1 MGAAQGANMGIGNED
16 KTAFSFEGN
25 WREYAPIAFTNIL
38 LTFVTLGVYRFWAT
52 TRERRYF
59 WSKTR
64 FIDDRF
70 EWTGTGLELLFG
82 FLIALVLFVLPFFLL
97 NLILNGLILQSYQ
110 EIAATIGGILYF
122 FLIYLSGVA
131 IFRGL
136 RYRLSRTYWHGI
148 HGGTDQNGLG
158 YGWSWIWKSIV
169 AYLCLALLFPW
180 SMTSLWKQRWEAMSF
195 GPHAFR
201 SNPEWSKLMGRYIL
215 AYLAPIG
222 LVIVLVVLAVP
233 AGMAIGMTGGSEPNP
248 VLIGILIG
256 VFVLAFYIIWPLIA
270 LIFYAAYV
278 REVIGTMELST
289 LEFEFTA
296 STKDWV
302 KLFIG
307 NVGLWLAAGLLAA
320 IPIAALGLFNQF
332 TKIEPGQT
340 AFASN
345 PFAFFAFMLL
355 LAIPF
360 SVVGPFVR
368 YRGWAFYVRHMEAG
382 GEINLAA
389 LTQSETR
396 ELKQG
401 EGLLDAFDMG
411 AI

>member
-1 MGAAQGANMGIGNED
+1 MGIGTED
-16 KTAFSFEGN
+16 DTAFSFEGS
-25 WREYAPIAFTNIL
+25 WREFAPIALSNLL
-38 LTFVTLGVYRFWAT
+38 LTFVTLGFYRFWAT
-52 TRERRYF
+52 ARERRYL

-70 EWTGTGLELLFG
+70 EWTGTGLELFFG
-82 FLIALVLFVLPFFLL
+82 FLIALVLFAMPFLVL
-97 NLILNGLILQSYQ
+97 NLILQGLILQSYQ
-110 EIAATIGGILYF
+110 QIALSLGGLLYF

-148 HGGTDQNGLG
+148 HGGTDTGG
-158 YGWSWIWKSIV
+158 WAYGWSWIWKSIV

-180 SMTSLWKQRWEAMSF
+180 SMTSLWKQRWESMSF

-201 SNPEWSKLMGRYIL
+201 SNPEWSKLMGKYIL

-222 LVIVLVVLAVP
+222 LVILLAVLAVP
-233 AGMAIGMTGGSEPNP
+233 AMLAAGAAAGPDPSP
-248 VLIGILIG
+248 VAMGVIG
-256 VFVLAFYIIWPLIA
+256 VVFILAFYIIWPLIA

-278 REVIGTMELST
+278 REIVGTMELST

-296 STKDWV
+296 RTKDWV
-302 KLFIG
+302 KLFLG
-307 NVGLWLAAGLLAA
+307 NVGLWLIAGAAAA
-320 IPIAALGLFNQF
+320 VPIAAFGLVAKFGTLQ
-332 TKIEPGQT
+332 PGQSLLANNPL
-340 AFASN
+340 AFAAI
-345 PFAFFAFMLL
+345 FVL

-360 SVVGPFVR
+360 AIVGPFVR
-368 YRGWAFYVRHMEAG
+368 YRGWSFYVRHMEAG

-389 LTQSETR
+389 LTQSPTR

>member
-1 MGAAQGANMGIGNED
+1 MGIGTED
-16 KTAFSFEGN
+16 DTAFSFEGS
-25 WREYAPIAFTNIL
+25 WREFAPIALSNLL
-38 LTFVTLGVYRFWAT
+38 LTFVTLGFYRFWAT
-52 TRERRYF
+52 ARERRYL

-70 EWTGTGLELLFG
+70 EWTGTGLELFFG
-82 FLIALVLFVLPFFLL
+82 FLIALVLFAMPFLVL
-97 NLILNGLILQSYQ
+97 NLILQGLILQSYQ
-110 EIAATIGGILYF
+110 QIALSLGGLLYF

-148 HGGTDQNGLG
+148 HGGTDSGG
-158 YGWSWIWKSIV
+158 WAYGWSWIWKSIV

-180 SMTSLWKQRWEAMSF
+180 SMTSLWKQRWESMSF

-201 SNPEWSKLMGRYIL
+201 SNPEWSKLMGKYIL

-222 LVIVLVVLAVP
+222 LAILLAVLAVP
-233 AGMAIGMTGGSEPNP
+233 AMLVAGAASGPDPSP
-248 VLIGILIG
+248 VAMGVIG
-256 VFVLAFYIIWPLIA
+256 VVFILAFYIIWPLIA

-278 REVIGTMELST
+278 REIVGTMELST

-296 STKDWV
+296 RTKDWV
-302 KLFIG
+302 KLFLG
-307 NVGLWLAAGLLAA
+307 NVGLWLIAGAVAAV
-320 IPIAALGLFNQF
+320 PIAAFGLVAKFGTLQ
-332 TKIEPGQT
+332 PGQSLLANNPL
-340 AFASN
+340 AFAAI
-345 PFAFFAFMLL
+345 FVL

-360 SVVGPFVR
+360 AIVGPFVR
-368 YRGWAFYVRHMEAG
+368 YRGWSFYVRHMEAG

-389 LTQSETR
+389 LTQSPTR

>member
-1 MGAAQGANMGIGNED
+1 MGIGTED
-16 KTAFSFEGN
+16 DTAFSFEGS
-25 WREYAPIAFTNIL
+25 WREFAPIALSNLL
-38 LTFVTLGVYRFWAT
+38 LTFVTLGFYRFWAT
-52 TRERRYF
+52 ARERRYL

-70 EWTGTGLELLFG
+70 EWTGTGLELFFG
-82 FLIALVLFVLPFFLL
+82 FLIALVLFAMPFLVL
-97 NLILNGLILQSYQ
+97 NLILQGLILQSYQ
-110 EIAATIGGILYF
+110 QVALSLGGLLYF
-122 FLIYLSGVA
+122 FLVYLSGVA

-148 HGGTDQNGLG
+148 HGGTDAGG
-158 YGWSWIWKSIV
+158 WAYGWSWIWKSIV

-180 SMTSLWKQRWEAMSF
+180 SMTSLWKQRWESMSF

-201 SNPEWSKLMGRYIL
+201 SNPEWSKLMGKYIL

-222 LVIVLVVLAVP
+222 LAILLAVLAVP
-233 AGMAIGMTGGSEPNP
+233 AMLVAGAASGPGPSP
-248 VLIGILIG
+248 VAMGVIG
-256 VFVLAFYIIWPLIA
+256 VVFILAFYIIWPLIA

-278 REVIGTMELST
+278 REIVGTMELST

-296 STKDWV
+296 RTKDWV
-302 KLFIG
+302 KLFLG
-307 NVGLWLAAGLLAA
+307 NVGLWLIAGAVAAV
-320 IPIAALGLFNQF
+320 PIAAFGLVAKFGTLQ
-332 TKIEPGQT
+332 PGQSLLANNPL
-340 AFASN
+340 AFAAI
-345 PFAFFAFMLL
+345 FVL

-360 SVVGPFVR
+360 AIVGPFVR
-368 YRGWAFYVRHMEAG
+368 YRGWSFYVRHMEAG

-389 LTQSETR
+389 LTQSPTR

>member
-1 MGAAQGANMGIGNED
+1 MGIGTED
-16 KTAFSFEGN
+16 DTAFAFEGS
-25 WREYAPIAFTNIL
+25 WREFAPIALTNLL
-38 LTFVTLGVYRFWAT
+38 LTFVTLGFYRFWAT
-52 TRERRYF
+52 ARERRYL

-70 EWTGTGLELLFG
+70 EWTGTGLELFFG
-82 FLIALVLFVLPFFLL
+82 FLIALILFALPFLVL
-97 NLILNGLILQSYQ
+97 NLILQGLILRSYQ
-110 EIAATIGGILYF
+110 QVALSLGGLLYF

-148 HGGTDQNGLG
+148 HGGTDSGG
-158 YGWSWIWKSIV
+158 WAYGWSWIWKSLV

-180 SMTSLWKQRWEAMSF
+180 SMTSLWKQRWESMSF
-195 GPHAFR
+195 GPHMFR
-201 SNPEWSKLMGRYIL
+201 SNPEWSKLMGKYIL

-222 LVIVLVVLAVP
+222 LAILLAVLAVP
-233 AGMAIGMTGGSEPNP
+233 TMMAAGAAAGSEPNSI
-248 VLIGILIG
+248 VMAVIGG
-256 VFVLAFYIIWPLIA
+256 VFILAFYIIWPLIA

-278 REVIGTMELST
+278 REIVGTMELST

-296 STKDWV
+296 RTVDWV
-302 KLFIG
+302 KLFLG
-307 NVGLWLAAGLLAA
+307 NVGLWIGAGL
-320 IPIAALGLFNQF
+320 IAAVPIGAFGLFAQF
-332 TKIEPGQT
+332 SQIQPGQSP
-340 AFASN
+340 FAAN
-345 PFAFFAFMLL
+345 PFAFFAFILL

-360 SVVGPFVR
+360 AIVGPFVR
-368 YRGWAFYVRHMEAG
+368 YRGWSFYVRHMEAG

-389 LTQSETR
+389 LTQSPTR

>member
-1 MGAAQGANMGIGNED
+1 MGIGTED
-16 KTAFSFEGN
+16 DTAFSFEGS
-25 WREYAPIAFTNIL
+25 WREFAPIALSNLL
-38 LTFVTLGVYRFWAT
+38 LTFVTLGFYRFWAT
-52 TRERRYF
+52 ARERRYL

-70 EWTGTGLELLFG
+70 EWTGTGLELFFG
-82 FLIALVLFVLPFFLL
+82 FLIALVLFAMPFLVL
-97 NLILNGLILQSYQ
+97 NLILQGLILQSYQ
-110 EIAATIGGILYF
+110 QIALSLGGLLYF

-148 HGGTDQNGLG
+148 HGGTDAGG
-158 YGWSWIWKSIV
+158 WAYGWSWIWKSIV

-180 SMTSLWKQRWEAMSF
+180 SMTSLWKQRWESMSF

-201 SNPEWSKLMGRYIL
+201 SNPEWSKLMGKYIL

-222 LVIVLVVLAVP
+222 LAILLAVLAVP
-233 AGMAIGMTGGSEPNP
+233 AMLVAGAASGPGPSP
-248 VLIGILIG
+248 VAMGVIG
-256 VFVLAFYIIWPLIA
+256 VVFILAFYIIWPLIA

-278 REVIGTMELST
+278 REIVGTMELST

-296 STKDWV
+296 RTKDWV
-302 KLFIG
+302 KLFLG
-307 NVGLWLAAGLLAA
+307 NVGLWLIAGAVAAV
-320 IPIAALGLFNQF
+320 PIAAFGLVAKFGTLQ
-332 TKIEPGQT
+332 PGQSLLANNPL
-340 AFASN
+340 AFAAI
-345 PFAFFAFMLL
+345 FVL

-360 SVVGPFVR
+360 AIVGPFVR
-368 YRGWAFYVRHMEAG
+368 YRGWSFYVRHMEAG

-389 LTQSETR
+389 LTQSPTR

>member
-1 MGAAQGANMGIGNED
+1 MGIGTED
-16 KTAFSFEGN
+16 DTAFSFEGS
-25 WREYAPIAFTNIL
+25 WREFAPIALSNLL
-38 LTFVTLGVYRFWAT
+38 LTFVTLGFYRFWAT
-52 TRERRYF
+52 ARERRYL

-70 EWTGTGLELLFG
+70 EWTGTGLELFFG
-82 FLIALVLFVLPFFLL
+82 FLIALVLFAMPFLVL
-97 NLILNGLILQSYQ
+97 NLILQGLILQSYQ
-110 EIAATIGGILYF
+110 QIALSLGGLLYF

-148 HGGTDQNGLG
+148 HGGTDAGG
-158 YGWSWIWKSIV
+158 WAYGWSWIWKSIV

-180 SMTSLWKQRWEAMSF
+180 SMTSLWKQRWESMSF

-201 SNPEWSKLMGRYIL
+201 SNPEWSKLMGKYIL

-222 LVIVLVVLAVP
+222 LAILLAVLAVP
-233 AGMAIGMTGGSEPNP
+233 AMLVAGAASGPDPSP
-248 VLIGILIG
+248 VAMGVIG
-256 VFVLAFYIIWPLIA
+256 VVFILAFYIIWPLIA

-278 REVIGTMELST
+278 REIVGTMELST

-296 STKDWV
+296 RTKDWV
-302 KLFIG
+302 KLFLG
-307 NVGLWLAAGLLAA
+307 NVGLWLIAGAVAAV
-320 IPIAALGLFNQF
+320 PIAAFGLVAKFGTLQ
-332 TKIEPGQT
+332 PGQSLLANNPL
-340 AFASN
+340 AFAAI
-345 PFAFFAFMLL
+345 FVL

-360 SVVGPFVR
+360 AIVGPFVR
-368 YRGWAFYVRHMEAG
+368 YRGWSFYVRHMEAG

-389 LTQSETR
+389 LTQSPTR

>member
-1 MGAAQGANMGIGNED
+1 MGIGTED
-16 KTAFSFEGN
+16 DTAFSFEGS
-25 WREYAPIAFTNIL
+25 WREFAPIALSNLL
-38 LTFVTLGVYRFWAT
+38 LTFVTLGFYRFWAT
-52 TRERRYF
+52 ARERRYL

-70 EWTGTGLELLFG
+70 EWTGTGLELFFG
-82 FLIALVLFVLPFFLL
+82 FLIALVLFAMPFLVL
-97 NLILNGLILQSYQ
+97 NLILQGLILQSYQ
-110 EIAATIGGILYF
+110 QIALSLGGLLYF

-148 HGGTDQNGLG
+148 HGGTDTGG
-158 YGWSWIWKSIV
+158 WAYGWSWIWKSIV

-180 SMTSLWKQRWEAMSF
+180 SMTSLWKQRWESMSF

-201 SNPEWSKLMGRYIL
+201 SNPEWSKLMGKYIL

-222 LVIVLVVLAVP
+222 LVILLAVLAVP
-233 AGMAIGMTGGSEPNP
+233 AMLAAGAAAGPDPSP
-248 VLIGILIG
+248 VAMGVIG
-256 VFVLAFYIIWPLIA
+256 VVFILAFYIIWPLIA

-278 REVIGTMELST
+278 REIVGTMELST

-296 STKDWV
+296 RTKDWV
-302 KLFIG
+302 KLFLG
-307 NVGLWLAAGLLAA
+307 NVGLWLMAGAAAA
-320 IPIAALGLFNQF
+320 VPIAAFGLVAKFGTLQ
-332 TKIEPGQT
+332 PGQSLLANNPL
-340 AFASN
+340 AFAAI
-345 PFAFFAFMLL
+345 FVL

-360 SVVGPFVR
+360 AIVGPFVR
-368 YRGWAFYVRHMEAG
+368 YRGWSFYVRHMEAG

-389 LTQSETR
+389 LTQSPTR